1 MQDLSNLIGEL
12 REHAKHI
19 VEERAKAEALFAN
32 IGDGA
37 IVTDDKGY
45 ISRINK
51 TALELIEISED
62 EALGKWFPKVFI
74 ATDESGQPIPSIN
87 RPITKAFL
95 SGKTI
100 SKKMFYRT
108 KSRKLLAVSIT
119 VSPIMIDDKPIGAIE
134 VFRDISK
141 EFEMDRMKSEFIS
154 IASHQL
160 RTPATAVKNLIG
172 LLKEGYVGKLT
183 KEQADLIEL
192 AYASN
197 EQQLEVVN
205 NLLYVARADSEEVRL
220 KLIRDDTVQLVKQ
233 CIDEQRFTIESREQ
247 KIETKLPDKKVL
259 ATMDRQFIRMVIEN
273 LLSNASKY
281 TPDGGNISL
290 GMTDSEKDFTLKVR
304 DSGVGIAKQ
313 DQARLFQRFS
323 RIDNEL
329 STSRGG
335 SGIGLYLVKRIAELH
350 HGHVSVDS
358 EPGKGS
364 TFTIKIPKEQPSG

>member
-12 REHAKHI
+12 REHANHI

-37 IVTDDKGY
+37 IVTDEKGY
-45 ISRINK
+45 INRINK
-51 TALELIEISED
+51 TALELIGISEK
-62 EALGKWFPKVFI
+62 EALGKWFPKIFI
-74 ATDESGQPIPSIN
+74 ATDESGRPIPPIN

-95 SGKTI
+95 SGKTV
-100 SKKMFYRT
+100 STKTFYRT
-108 KSRKLLAVSIT
+108 KARRLLAVSIT

-134 VFRDISK
+134 VFRDISA

-172 LLKEGYVGKLT
+172 LLKEGYVGMLT

-205 NLLYVARADSEEVRL
+205 NLLYVARADNDEVRL
-220 KLIRDDTVQLVKQ
+220 KLIRGDVVQLVKQ
-233 CIDEQRFTIESREQ
+233 CIDEQRFTIESRDQ
-247 KIETKLPDKKVL
+247 KIEVKLPDKKILV
-259 ATMDRQFIRMVIEN
+259 TMDRQFIRMIIEN

-281 TPDGGNISL
+281 TPDGGNITLS
-290 GMTDSEKDFTLKVR
+290 MTDTKKDFTLKVR
-304 DSGVGIAKQ
+304 DSGVGIATQ
-313 DQARLFQRFS
+313 DLARLFLRFS

-364 TFTIKIPKEQPSG
+364 TFTVTIPKEQPGD